1 MKIRYTYAASK
12 LEFMVPNSISV
23 SRNKYASKKASRQK
37 LLLALVGVLKDKP
50 KQRVLRGVFDLSA
63 KDEGWCWEHLRFRKE
78 DIPILAVKLQVPD
91 PFKTKRGDSCGAVE
105 ALCMLLCKLS
115 RPRALLDL

>member
-1 MKIRYTYAASK
+1 MLAR
-12 LEFMVPNSISV
+12 
-23 SRNKYASKKASRQK
+23 RRSRQK

-50 KQRVLRGVFDLSA
+50 KQRVPRGVFDLSA
-63 KDEGWCWEHLRFRKE
+63 KDERWCWEHLRFRKE